1 MIQILNCLSALM
13 LMLASGPQAELHS
26 GSTLLIDG
34 EPTPQAKAW
43 TDSVYNSLTEE
54 QRVAQLFIP
63 HMVIHDNEAGR
74 ATMRRMVKNLGVGGI
89 LLGKGTVDSYAAL
102 INLGQ
107 SEAKVPLLVT
117 LDGEWGLAMRLSDA
131 PRFPYNIALGAITD
145 TRLLYDYGRELA
157 RECRALGIQV
167 DFAPDMDVNSNPDN
181 PVIGF
186 RSFGEDPHRVAKA
199 GVAMAKG
206 MEAAG
211 VMSVSKH
218 FPGHGDTGTDSHKAL
233 PTINHSMR
241 QLETIDFVPFREYI
255 DAGLSGVMVGHLNVP
270 VLDPGGAPA
279 SLSGKVVTDLLRGKM
294 GFRGLIFTDA
304 LEMKGAVSPSGGN
317 NCVVAL
323 QAGVDVLLGSANP
336 AADIK
341 AVMAAVESGRIS
353 KSVIEER
360 CKRMLAYKYEL
371 GLTGRQKINTAG
383 LAKTINSQYAADL
396 NQQLANAAITVTAN
410 KNRLI
415 PIPGLEANKIV
426 VVSIGASAD
435 NEFSD
440 LCRKYIGCEAFGV
453 DKNGLGANVLTAVKE
468 ADIVIAGV
476 MSDKAFAVEAFRKLT
491 SSAKNL
497 VPAFF
502 VSPFRM
508 RGFGALNTLPEMMLA
523 YDNTPSLRRA
533 AAMALFGGIDISGH
547 MPVDIKSVAPLGA
560 GETIAKSRL
569 GYASPQFMGFKPGL
583 ESTIDS
589 IVKSDIRAK
598 AMPGC
603 QVLVAREGEIVLDK
617 CYGTMKMNGT
627 VPVTNETL
635 YDIASMS
642 KATASLAG
650 IMKAVDE
657 GLIKTGDKVSTYIPE
672 LKGTDKENLT
682 INELLYHESG
692 MPATLNMLKVM
703 MDTATYTGP
712 ITKAR
717 YSAQY
722 PHKVSRNL
730 YGNRDARLR
739 TDITSPTKSDEF
751 YIEIAKGIYANDAAY
766 DTIMQRIYRVPLRRN
781 KNYTYSCLNFALLT
795 EAVQRQTGV
804 SLDQWAD
811 TEIFGPLGA
820 NRTGYRPLEFYPREK
835 IAPTEQDN
843 FLRKQLVQ
851 GYVHDEMA
859 AFSGGV
865 LGNAG
870 LFSTAVDLAKLCQM
884 YLNGGSYGDRQI
896 LSEKTVENFMTAR
909 SPSGRRG
916 AGFDLASGMKSTSDT
931 GASPATVGHTGFTGT
946 CFWIDPEHELIYIF
960 LSNRVNPTRDNAEWT
975 RLKPRT
981 EIMAAIYN
989 HL

>member
-1 MIQILNCLSALM
+1 MLQILNYLSALM
-13 LMLASGPQAELHS
+13 LMLASGPQAELS
-26 GSTLLIDG
+26 ADDTLLIEG
-34 EPTPQAKAW
+34 ELTEQAKAW
-43 TDSVYNSLTEE
+43 TDSVYNSLSEE
-54 QRVAQLFIP
+54 ERVAQLFVP
-63 HMVIHDNEAGR
+63 HLVIRDNEAGR
-74 ATMRRMVKNLGVGGI
+74 ATIRRMVKDLGVGGI
-89 LLGKGTVDSYAAL
+89 LLGKGTIDSYAAL

-117 LDGEWGLAMRLSDA
+117 LDGEWGLAMRLTDA
-131 PRFPYNIALGAITD
+131 PRYPYNIALGAITD

-186 RSFGEDPHRVAKA
+186 RSFGEDAHRVAKA
-199 GVAMAKG
+199 GVAMSKG
-206 MEAAG
+206 MESAG

-218 FPGHGDTGTDSHKAL
+218 FPGHGDTSTDSHKAL
-233 PTINHSMR
+233 PTINHTER
-241 QLETIDFVPFREYI
+241 QLETVDLVPFKKYI
-255 DAGLSGVMVGHLNVP
+255 DANLSGVMVGHLNVP
-270 VLDPGGAPA
+270 ALDNTGTPA
-279 SLSGKVVTDLLRGKM
+279 SLSKKIITGLLRDKM
-294 GFRGLIFTDA
+294 GFKGMIFTDA
-304 LEMKGAVSPSGGN
+304 LEMKGAAAPSGGN
-317 NCVVAL
+317 NCVAAL
-323 QAGVDVLLGSANP
+323 QAGVDVLLASANP

-341 AVMAAVESGRIS
+341 AVMAAVERGTIS
-353 KSVIEER
+353 RSVIEKR

-371 GLTGRQKINTAG
+371 GLTKKQKINTAG
-383 LAKTINSQYAADL
+383 LSRIINSQYAADL
-396 NQQLANAAITVTAN
+396 NQQLSNAAITVTAN
-410 KNRLI
+410 KNKLI
-415 PIPGLEANKIV
+415 PIPGLETNKIV
-426 VVSIGASAD
+426 IVSIGASAD
-435 NEFSD
+435 NEFSN
-440 LCRKYIGCEAFGV
+440 LCRKYIDCEAYGV
-453 DKNGLGANVLTAVKE
+453 DKNGPSANMLAAVKD

-476 MSDKAFAVEAFRKLT
+476 MSDKAYAVDAFRKLT
-491 SSAKNL
+491 SAAKNL

-502 VSPFRM
+502 VSPFKM
-508 RGFGALNTLPEMMLA
+508 RSFGTLNTLPEMMLA
-523 YDNTPSLRRA
+523 YDDTPSLRRA
-533 AAMALFGGIDISGH
+533 AAMALFGGIEISGR
-547 MPVDIKSVAPLGA
+547 MPVDIKSVAPLGT

-569 GYASPQFMGFKPGL
+569 GYASPQMMGFRPGL

-589 IVKSDIRAK
+589 IVKSDIRGK

-617 CYGTMKMNGT
+617 SYGTMKMNGT
-627 VPVTNETL
+627 VPVTDETL

-657 GLIKTGDKVSTYIPE
+657 GLIKTNAKVSSYIPE
-672 LKGTDKENLT
+672 LKGSDKENLT
-682 INELLYHESG
+682 IKELLYHESG

-703 MDTATYTGP
+703 MDTSTYSGP
-712 ITKAR
+712 LTKAR

-739 TDITSPTKSDEF
+739 SDITSTTKSDEY
-751 YIEIAKGIYANDAAY
+751 YIEVAKGIYANDAAY
-766 DTIMQRIYRVPLRRN
+766 DTIMQRIYRVPMRRN

-804 SLDQWAD
+804 SMDQWSD

-820 NRTGYRPLEFYPREK
+820 NRTGYRPTEFYPREK

-870 LFSTAVDLAKLCQM
+870 LFSTAGDLAKLCQM
-884 YLNGGSYGDRQI
+884 YLNGGRYGDRQI
-896 LSEKTVENFMTAR
+896 LTSKTVESFMNAR

-916 AGFDLASGMKSTSDT
+916 AGFDLAAGMKSTSET
-931 GASPATVGHTGFTGT
+931 GASEATVGHTGFTGT
-946 CFWIDPEHELIYIF
+946 CFWIDPEYELIYIF
-960 LSNRVNPTRDNAEWT
+960 LSNRVNPTRDNPDWN